1 MLSLLHLGQ
10 SWGRV
15 VGAEVL
21 FVSSSCC
28 IRYQSCPGVEFMT
41 RCIHLILVCSLRGVR
56 SSVVSCGLVSVRGTS
71 SSRLIKK

>member
-15 VGAEVL
+15 MGAEVL

-28 IRYQSCPGVEFMT
+28 IRYRSCPGVEFMT
-41 RCIHLILVCSLRGVR
+41 RAFTFWYVRYGV
-56 SSVVSCGLVSVRGTS
+56 SGVVSCPAGLCPFVGHRVQD
-71 SSRLIKK
+71 